1 MKPDTSRWR
10 DQDQYE
16 FYDDLPVEG
25 VAWECLRRSA
35 AYQASFDDIVAQGD
49 RDLPLSD
56 DVQELW
62 GLRFPGRPQAFCSR
76 STRDLVARR
85 QSGHAD
91 TRNGPRFSS
100 AITLRVIRRYC

>member
-10 DQDQYE
+10 DQDQYK

-25 VAWECLRRSA
+25 VAWECLRRNA
-35 AYQASFDDIVAQGD
+35 AYQTSFDDIVAQGD

-56 DVQELW
+56 DVQDCW
-62 GLRFPGRPQAFCSR
+62 GLRFPGRPRTFCSR

-85 QSGHAD
+85 QSGGAD
-91 TRNGPRFSS
+91 TRNGPRFSP